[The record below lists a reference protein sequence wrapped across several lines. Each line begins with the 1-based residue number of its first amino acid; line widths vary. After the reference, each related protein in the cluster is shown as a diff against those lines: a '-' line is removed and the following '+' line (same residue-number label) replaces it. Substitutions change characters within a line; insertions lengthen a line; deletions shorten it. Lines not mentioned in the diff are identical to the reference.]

1 MLSKK
6 RITLPK
12 LISYVLSFTVDN
24 ANNDILDAVFPG
36 QIKSNDEFQFTC
48 LKFGESKNINDFPE
62 KLKNIF
68 DPYIKDLIRYGA
80 RKTFETDINLSLYY
94 SVLAQLIKN
103 YEKFP
108 LKDQLNYITKLRDKL
123 IIHISSEDI
132 MQEQEYD
139 KLGWNKKDIT
149 NSLIQFKSN
158 KLVMKLIAD
167 YFNINIFVLNIVEDK
182 IYVVSEND
190 YYDMFRSN
198 IFVVFNIDT
207 FEPLVYSESNVLE
220 YNSGLIKKLITVDK
234 NLIILMDMNL
244 NNHQQFQFNIKLS
257 NINKCAKLIEN
268 ENENKNNDDKKSKEN
283 NEHKDNED
291 KKSKENDFGSLK
303 EHTKEHDSD
312 KIDVEN
318 EYGEILPEE
327 SDANA
332 YIKDIERSETMDTK
346 GTKASKTKSNIK
358 INNNTQLVFKISP
371 KMKLDELQTIA
382 KKLNILIE
390 KENNQTS
397 GKKKLIKT
405 KGELIDE
412 INSVLK
418 N

>member
-12 LISYVLSFTVDN
+12 LISYILSFTTDN
-24 ANNDILDAVFPG
+24 ANKDILDTVFPC
-36 QIKSNDEFQFTC
+36 QIRSNDEFQFSC

-68 DPYIKDLIRYGA
+68 DPFIKDLIRYGS
-80 RKTFETDINLSLYY
+80 RKTFESDMNLSLYY
-94 SVLAQLIKN
+94 SILAQLIKN

-123 IIHISSEDI
+123 IIYVSGDI
-132 MQEQEYD
+132 MQEHEYD
-139 KLGWNKKDIT
+139 KLGWTKKDIT

-182 IYVVSEND
+182 LYVISEND

-207 FEPLVYSESNVLE
+207 FEPLIYSDSNILE
-220 YNSGLIKKLITVDK
+220 YNSGPIKKLYTVDK
-234 NLIILMDMNL
+234 NSIILMDTNL
-244 NNHQQFQFNIKLS
+244 IDHQPLQFNIKLS
-257 NINKCAKLIEN
+257 NLNKYAKMIPVNENNIVISIQDTINDTAEQINDIAEQINAKTEVDIEN
-268 ENENKNNDDKKSKEN
+268 EYEE
-283 NEHKDNED
+283 
-291 KKSKENDFGSLK
+291 
-303 EHTKEHDSD
+303 
-312 KIDVEN
+312 VV
-318 EYGEILPEE
+318 PEE

-332 YIKDIERSETMDTK
+332 YIKDIEKSESEKVNMKKQSDK
-346 GTKASKTKSNIK
+346 LIS
-358 INNNTQLVFKISP
+358 TQLVFKISP
-371 KMKLDELQTIA
+371 KMKLSELQKIA
-382 KKLNILIE
+382 EKLNIVLE
-390 KENNQTS
+390 KDNTQS
-397 GKKKLIKT
+397 GKKKLVKT